1 MYRFMLLARR
11 MDDRMWALNRQ
22 GRAPF
27 VVSSSGHEAIQ
38 VASVFAFDPEV
49 DWLLPYYRDM
59 GVALAWG
66 SSAVDVLAR
75 GLHPKTDPTSG
86 GRQLPNHWSDPE
98 RRVLT
103 HSSTT
108 TVPTRCGDRP
118 SAAAGRPARR
128 GGRVGGG
135 GLDL

>member
-1 MYRFMLLARR
+1 
-11 MDDRMWALNRQ
+11 MWALNRQ

-66 SSAVDVLAR
+66 SLGGGRSRRRV
-75 GLHPKTDPTSG
+75 HPQDRPNSG
-86 GRQLPNHWSDPE
+86 GRQLPNHWSDPD

-103 HSSTT
+103 HSSTIAT
-108 TVPTRCGDRP
+108 QYPH
-118 SAAAGRPARR
+118 AAGIAQTLRLDGRPGWWRFTAVRARR
-128 GGRVGGG
+128 QRATGTR
-135 GLDL
+135 